1 MEVRNINDLNKGV
14 ELQVTKKIKKSN
26 SLLILAL
33 SVDLTGQ
40 THTNATRDVANTLAP
55 DILVDGRVDNDLLGV
70 HGLLGELADHI
81 HGTRSLSLES
91 AINSLRTV
99 QDESHTVRKQ

>member
-33 SVDLTGQ
+33 SVDLAGQ

-55 DILVDGRVDNDLLGV
+55 DILVDSRVDNDLLSV
-70 HGLLGELADHI
+70 HGLLSELADHI